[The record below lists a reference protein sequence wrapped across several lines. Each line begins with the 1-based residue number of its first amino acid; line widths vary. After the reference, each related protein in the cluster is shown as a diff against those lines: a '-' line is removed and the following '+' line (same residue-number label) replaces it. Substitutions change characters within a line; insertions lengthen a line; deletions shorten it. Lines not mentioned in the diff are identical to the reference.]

1 MSLKNFK
8 IPVLAWTI
16 SNIPIVEKREN
27 RIEYLLKIFNI
38 IQNNGIFSASWNKV
52 VIAKAGK
59 DFTSQIVTDL
69 YHLQIYCANL

>member
-38 IQNNGIFSASWNKV
+38 I
-52 VIAKAGK
+52 
-59 DFTSQIVTDL
+59 
-69 YHLQIYCANL
+69 